1 MQPGNTAI
9 YTAFEDPSEDGKF
22 TTATVEEL
30 DLSAGTVT
38 LSMNPAAAAAPPT
51 SVFRDTFVGSQSLE
65 KSLHAFAEQVRDHG
79 LDQPDAYAT
88 AGDLLRRLPPRRGE
102 VTGQP
107 VRKADEATLDA
118 ATRACLELTN
128 GVLPIQGPPGS
139 GKTFTGSRA
148 IVALALA
155 GNRVGI
161 TAVSHKVIDN
171 LLLSVA
177 DAAGEA
183 GVELRL
189 LHKDKGTP
197 PNGIEYSQKGPEVL
211 TAIAP
216 STVVG
221 GTAWLWSHD
230 DAIGKLDYLFVD
242 EAGQMSLAQT
252 LAASRAAKN
261 LVLLGDPQQLEQPSR
276 GAHPDGA
283 DVAALA
289 HVVGSLRTTVAEDQ
303 GLFLD
308 KTWRLPPKICS
319 FTSKV
324 YYEDRLECIDGCERQ
339 RIDGT
344 DILDGAGMFLH
355 ECEHRGNQASAPE
368 EVDAVLRIATQI
380 LNPNAT
386 WTDRA
391 GDVHRLTAD
400 DILVIA
406 PYNAQVSA
414 LKRALGAIGVT
425 HIGTVDKF
433 QGQEAPVV
441 LYSCTSSSPLDAPR
455 GMSFL
460 YDPHRLNVASSR
472 AKCVFAMVAAP
483 ALFTPE
489 VKTPEQMRWAN
500 GMCLFHEVARRI

>member
-1 MQPGNTAI
+1 
-9 YTAFEDPSEDGKF
+9 
-22 TTATVEEL
+22 
-30 DLSAGTVT
+30 
-38 LSMNPAAAAAPPT
+38 
-51 SVFRDTFVGSQSLE
+51 LE

-107 VRKADEATLDA
+107 IRKADEATLDA

-500 GMCLFHEVARRI
+500 GMCLFREVAHRI